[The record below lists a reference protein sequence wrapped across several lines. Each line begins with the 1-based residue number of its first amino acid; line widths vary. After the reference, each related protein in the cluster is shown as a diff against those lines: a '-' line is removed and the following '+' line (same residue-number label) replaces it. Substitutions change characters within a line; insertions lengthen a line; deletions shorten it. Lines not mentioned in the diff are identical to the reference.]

1 MRISDWSSDVCSSDL
16 FPRNEWES
24 DENGRQNDPWDCED
38 DLQIMLRKPG
48 AEPSLRPEEQHE
60 NQARHGRRYG
70 ESQIDEG
77 YEQTLARKIDFG
89 DRPGCGKDTK
99 HVDRYDAHT
108 HQKAEPDGRQP
119 LGFNNLRSECLYSC
133 PMRP

>member
-60 NQARHGRRYG
+60 NQARHDRRYG
-70 ESQIDEG
+70 ERQIDEG
-77 YEQTLARKIDFG
+77 YEQTLARKI
-89 DRPGCGKDTK
+89 
-99 HVDRYDAHT
+99 
-108 HQKAEPDGRQP
+108 E
-119 LGFNNLRSECLYSC
+119 RSEERRVGKECVSTCRYRWLLDN
-133 PMRP
+133 